1 MAEIALT
8 PVSYLVL
15 GEVARRGSAT
25 PYDLKVSVAESVG
38 NFWSFPHAQ
47 LYKEPPRLAAAGL
60 LAEEREAGGRRRRIF
75 RITDAG
81 RRSLASWLS
90 SVDSGRTELRDPG
103 LLKLAFSDL
112 GRPGDVVRL
121 ARAQAAAH
129 RAHLEVYRTL
139 AALPADAMVWSLR
152 RTLDLGLAYERLAAE
167 FWERLAADPLAA
179 GPVLAPTAAPQA
191 DPAQPAGDTRDTRGD
206 TRGAEA
212 AGGSAGDAV
221 APPGAQV
228 VPDDVAAEG
237 GGVG

>member
-1 MAEIALT
+1 MMETMAEIVLT

-38 NFWSFPHAQ
+38 NYWSFPHAQ
-47 LYKEPPRLAAAGL
+47 LYKEPPRLAEAGL

-81 RRSLASWLS
+81 RRSLQDWLS
-90 SVDSGRTELRDPG
+90 SADSGRTELRDLG
-103 LLKLAFSDL
+103 LLKLAFADL
-112 GRPGDVVRL
+112 GRPGDVARL

-139 AALPADAMVWSLR
+139 AALPPDAMVWTLR
-152 RTLDLGLAYERLAAE
+152 RTLDLGLAYERLVAE
-167 FWERLAADPLAA
+167 FWERLAADPVVTRI
-179 GPVLAPTAAPQA
+179 PPP
-191 DPAQPAGDTRDTRGD
+191 PAEPARPAGDTP
-206 TRGAEA
+206 
-212 AGGSAGDAV
+212 GGSAGDAV
-221 APPGAQV
+221 ASPGTQV

>member
-1 MAEIALT
+1 MKTMVEIALT

-38 NFWSFPHAQ
+38 NYWSFPHAQ

-60 LAEEREAGGRRRRIF
+60 LAEEREAAGRRRRIF
-75 RITDAG
+75 RITEAG
-81 RRSLASWLS
+81 RHRLQEWLS
-90 SVDSGRTELRDPG
+90 SADSGRTELRDLG
-103 LLKLAFSDL
+103 LLKLAFADL
-112 GRPGDVVRL
+112 GRPGDVARL
-121 ARAQAAAH
+121 ARAQAVAH

-152 RTLDLGLAYERLAAE
+152 RTLDLGFAYERLMAE
-167 FWERLAADPLAA
+167 FWERL
-179 GPVLAPTAAPQA
+179 GA
-191 DPAQPAGDTRDTRGD
+191 DPALVRTPPPPADSARPTRDAPSQ
-206 TRGAEA
+206 GAA
-212 AGGSAGDAV
+212 AAVGSAGDVV
-221 APPGAQV
+221 ASPGTQV

>member
-25 PYDLKVSVAESVG
+25 PYDLKVAVAESVG
-38 NFWSFPHAQ
+38 NYWSFPHAQ
-47 LYKEPPRLAAAGL
+47 LYKEPPRLAEAGL
-60 LAEEREAGGRRRRIF
+60 LAEERETGGRRRRTF

-81 RRSLASWLS
+81 RRSLQDWLS
-90 SVDSGRTELRDPG
+90 SPDPGRTELRDLG
-103 LLKLAFSDL
+103 LLKLAFADL
-112 GRPGDVVRL
+112 GRPGDVARL

-139 AALPADAMVWSLR
+139 AALPPDAMVWTLR
-152 RTLDLGLAYERLAAE
+152 RTLDLGLAYERLVAE
-167 FWERLAADPLAA
+167 FWERLAADPALTPTAPA
-179 GPVLAPTAAPQA
+179 PPPTPAPPTSTPTAAPTR
-191 DPAQPAGDTRDTRGD
+191 PARDVP
-206 TRGAEA
+206 
-212 AGGSAGDAV
+212 GGSAGDAV
-221 APPGAQV
+221 ASPGPQV